1 MYNSHP
7 LRHLYKQ
14 LSSVSDS
21 LKTIMDKYP
30 VMTFGGPH
38 LAGSITGE
46 ILYREL
52 DPVFSRVL
60 CDMQE
65 EMKPFPDYYK
75 KSLLDE
81 YNKSKTP
88 EMMPWPGATQ
98 MWEQSPS
105 GQTMLHLNALEN
117 LVNKV
122 KAYTIK
128 YNAEKKLQEEK
139 ERLEKEKEQLEKEK
153 EQRFTEQVEKFH
165 RQERAR
171 INAERD
177 YEKEKEQRFTE
188 QVEKFQ
194 REERARINAER
205 DYEKD
210 MLKKNKKRS
219 PEIQRRAVSIVKP
232 IAKAKPLDKAISK
245 LSSQVIELKHLI
257 PHYFNLMKEEIQR
270 DEINDYLKDIRK
282 YDKYIQI

>member
-1 MYNSHP
+1 MYDCHP
-7 LRHLYKQ
+7 LSYLYKQ
-14 LSSVSDS
+14 IPSISDS

-46 ILYREL
+46 IYYREL
-52 DPVFSRVL
+52 YPLFSMVL
-60 CDMQE
+60 CEMEQ

-75 KSLLDE
+75 KYLLDE
-81 YNKSKTP
+81 YNKSKSP
-88 EMMPWPGATQ
+88 QMMPWPGATQ
-98 MWEQSPS
+98 MWEQSPN
-105 GQTMLHLNALEN
+105 GLARLQLTALGN

-122 KAYTIK
+122 KEYTIK
-128 YNAEKKLQEEK
+128 LQEEKKLREEK
-139 ERLEKEKEQLEKEK
+139 ERLEKEKEK
-153 EQRFTEQVEKFH
+153 RFTEQVEKFH
-165 RQERAR
+165 R
-171 INAERD
+171 
-177 YEKEKEQRFTE
+177 
-188 QVEKFQ
+188 
-194 REERARINAER
+194 EERARINAQR

-210 MLKKNKKRS
+210 LFKKNKKRS
-219 PEIQRRAVSIVKP
+219 PEIQRRSVSIVKP
-232 IAKAKPLDKAISK
+232 MVKPMVKPIAKPLDKAISK